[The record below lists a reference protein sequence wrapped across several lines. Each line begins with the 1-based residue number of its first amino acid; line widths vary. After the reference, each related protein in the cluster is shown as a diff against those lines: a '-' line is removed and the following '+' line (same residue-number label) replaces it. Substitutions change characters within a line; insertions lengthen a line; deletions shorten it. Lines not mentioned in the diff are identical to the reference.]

1 MKTTAKVRR
10 VAKRMFRLCFIDGR
24 LDEQRAQFMTEKL
37 LGLKRRGHIAL
48 IKEFQRLLKLDRAG
62 HTAEIQSAEVLSD
75 DARRRVQ
82 AALEESYGTGIITSF
97 SHDPALIGG
106 MRIKVGSDVYDGS
119 IQSRLSSL
127 EKRIAMP

>member
-10 VAKRMFRLCFIDGR
+10 DAKRLFRMCLIEGK
-24 LDEQRAQFMTEKL
+24 LDEQRVQLAAERV
-37 LGLKRRGHIAL
+37 LGLKRRGYIAL
-48 IKEFQRLLKLDRAG
+48 IKELQRLIKLDCAG
-62 HTAEIQSAEVLSD
+62 HTAEILSAEVLSD
-75 DARRRVQ
+75 DVRRRIQ
-82 AALEESYGTGIITSF
+82 AALEESYGVGITTSF

-119 IQSRLSSL
+119 IRTRLAAL